1 MTELRRDKL
10 DAQAMHQRLTA
21 DGSRWEKPTTVV
33 IAGAEAAD
41 TWLIQGVGYRI
52 IVSYDPDSEP
62 GVEWVHASISH
73 ANPQRIPSYNDLKRL
88 HHGVFGDGHAYQ
100 AFVPAAEHISIRNNV
115 LHLWGRLDG
124 KPVLPDFGRL
134 GTI

>member
-1 MTELRRDKL
+1 MTEKLRRDYL
-10 DAQAMHQRLTA
+10 DVKAMHKRF
-21 DGSRWEKPTTVV
+21 GPMWSKPQEWGED
-33 IAGAEAAD
+33 AWWFFGPG
-41 TWLIQGVGYRI
+41 GVKV

-62 GVEWVHASISH
+62 GVEWIHTSISYQME
-73 ANPQRIPSYNDLKRL
+73 NRYPTYGDMKRL

-100 AFVPAAEHISIRNNV
+100 VFVPANEHINITANV

-124 KPVLPDFGRL
+124 ASALPNFGWQ

>member
-1 MTELRRDKL
+1 MTEVLRRDRL
-10 DAQAMHQRLTA
+10 DVQAMHRRFGDFWKRPQPWSEDA
-21 DGSRWEKPTTVV
+21 WWFYGP
-33 IAGAEAAD
+33 G
-41 TWLIQGVGYRI
+41 GVKV

-62 GVEWVHASISH
+62 GVEWIHASMSH
-73 ANPQRIPSYNDLKRL
+73 ELDYRVPSYMDLKRL

-100 AFVPAAEHISIRNNV
+100 CFVPSDEHINIKSNV

-124 KPVLPDFGRL
+124 EPALPNFGWR